1 MDPENHAQRSKRI
14 QEIQRRKLSQATETK
29 GLLIVN
35 TGPGKGKT
43 SAAMGMGL
51 RIAGHGR
58 RLAVVQFI
66 KSRASAERAVLGTL
80 PGVEWQVIGD
90 GFTWDTQDLEADKA
104 TARRGWNQAR
114 KHLADPEVA
123 MVILDELCIV
133 LAKNYLPLED
143 VLGDLRD
150 RPPFQH
156 VVVTGRG
163 APEGLVEAADMVNEM
178 RAVKHPF
185 QAGIAAQAGI
195 EY

>member
-1 MDPENHAQRSKRI
+1 
-14 QEIQRRKLSQATETK
+14 
-29 GLLIVN
+29 
-35 TGPGKGKT
+35 
-43 SAAMGMGL
+43 
-51 RIAGHGR
+51 
-58 RLAVVQFI
+58 
-66 KSRASAERAVLGTL
+66 
-80 PGVEWQVIGD
+80 
-90 GFTWDTQDLEADKA
+90 
-104 TARRGWNQAR
+104 
-114 KHLADPEVA
+114 